1 MSDRAAGTERE
12 TGTTGSD
19 ATGAREERRR
29 RVEAMIPRLEEAYDD
44 LEITLDHSN
53 PLELVVATI
62 LSAQCT
68 DARVNRVTPDLFERY
83 RTAEDY
89 AEADREELEELV
101 RSTGFYR
108 NKAKYIQGTAR
119 KLVEEHGGEVPRTM
133 EELTEL
139 PGVARKTAN
148 VILSNAFDTNEGVV
162 VDTHVQRVSGRLGL
176 TDHERPERV
185 EEDLM
190 AVVPRERWRSFA
202 WRLILHGRETCSAR
216 SPSCG
221 DCILEDL
228 CPSAHSFD

>member
-1 MSDRAAGTERE
+1 MADGGRT
-12 TGTTGSD
+12 D
-19 ATGAREERRR
+19 ATGTAEERRA
-29 RVEAMIPRLEEAYDD
+29 RVEQMIPRLEGAYDD
-44 LEITLDHSN
+44 LEITLDHSS

-68 DARVNRVTPDLFERY
+68 DARVNQVTPDLFDRY

-89 AEADREELEELV
+89 AGADREELEELI

-108 NKAKYIQGTAR
+108 NKAKYIQGMAR
-119 KLVEEHGGEVPRTM
+119 KLVEEHDGRVPRSM
-133 EELTEL
+133 EALTEL

-148 VILSNAFDTNEGVV
+148 VILSNAFERNEGVV
-162 VDTHVQRVSGRLGL
+162 VDTHVQRVSRRLGL
-176 TDHERPERV
+176 TDHERPEKI

-190 AVVPRERWRSFA
+190 EVLPRERWRSFA
-202 WRLILHGRETCSAR
+202 WRLILHGRNTCSAR

-228 CPSAHSFD
+228 CPSAHAFD

>member
-1 MSDRAAGTERE
+1 MTDGGSTDAI
-12 TGTTGSD
+12 GTT
-19 ATGAREERRR
+19 EERRA
-29 RVEAMIPRLEEAYDD
+29 RVQKMIPRLEEAYDD
-44 LEITLDHSN
+44 LEITLDHSS

-68 DARVNRVTPDLFERY
+68 DARVNRVTPDLFDRY

-89 AEADREELEELV
+89 AGADREELEELI

-108 NKAKYIQGTAR
+108 NKAKYIQGMAR
-119 KLVEEHGGEVPRTM
+119 KLVEEHDGRVPRSM
-133 EELTEL
+133 EALTEL

-148 VILSNAFDTNEGVV
+148 VILSNAFERNEGVV
-162 VDTHVQRVSGRLGL
+162 VDTHVQRVSRRLGL
-176 TDHERPERV
+176 TDHERPEKI

-190 AVVPRERWRSFA
+190 EVLPRERWRSFA
-202 WRLILHGRETCSAR
+202 WRLILHGRNTCSAR

-228 CPSAHSFD
+228 CPSAHAFD

>member
-1 MSDRAAGTERE
+1 MTTTDAGE
-12 TGTTGSD
+12 TL
-19 ATGAREERRR
+19 EERRS
-29 RVEAMIPRLEEAYDD
+29 RVEEMASRLVETYDD

-68 DARVNRVTPDLFERY
+68 DARVNQVTPDLFDRY
-83 RTAEDY
+83 RTAEEY
-89 AEADREELEELV
+89 AGADREELEELI

-119 KLVEEHGGEVPRTM
+119 KLVEEHDGEVPRSM
-133 EELTEL
+133 EALTDL

-148 VILSNAFDTNEGVV
+148 VILSNAFERNEGVV
-162 VDTHVQRVSGRLGL
+162 VDTHVQRVSRRLGL
-176 TDHERPERV
+176 TDHERPEKI

-190 AVVPRERWRSFA
+190 EVLPRDRWRSFA
-202 WRLILHGRETCSAR
+202 WRLILHGRNTCSAR
-216 SPSCG
+216 NPACG

>member
-1 MSDRAAGTERE
+1 MADGGRPEAAA
-12 TGTTGSD
+12 TT
-19 ATGAREERRR
+19 EERRA
-29 RVEAMIPRLEEAYDD
+29 RVQKMIPRLEEAYDD
-44 LEITLDHSN
+44 LEITLDHSS

-68 DARVNRVTPDLFERY
+68 DARVNRVTPDLFDRY

-89 AEADREELEELV
+89 AGADREELEELI

-108 NKAKYIQGTAR
+108 NKAKYIQGMAR
-119 KLVEEHGGEVPRTM
+119 KLVEEHDGRVPRSM
-133 EELTEL
+133 EALTEL

-148 VILSNAFDTNEGVV
+148 VILSNAFERNEGVV
-162 VDTHVQRVSGRLGL
+162 VDTHVQRVSRRLGL
-176 TDHERPERV
+176 TDHERPEKI

-190 AVVPRERWRSFA
+190 EVLPRERWRSFA
-202 WRLILHGRETCSAR
+202 WRLILHGRNTCSAR

-228 CPSAHSFD
+228 CPSAHAFD

>member
-1 MSDRAAGTERE
+1 MTTTDAGE
-12 TGTTGSD
+12 TL
-19 ATGAREERRR
+19 EERRS
-29 RVEAMIPRLEEAYDD
+29 RVEEMASRLVETYDD

-68 DARVNRVTPDLFERY
+68 DARVNQVTPDLFDRY
-83 RTAEDY
+83 RTAEEY
-89 AEADREELEELV
+89 AGADREELEELI

-119 KLVEEHGGEVPRTM
+119 KLVEEHDGEVPRSM
-133 EELTEL
+133 EALTDL

-148 VILSNAFDTNEGVV
+148 VILSNAFERNEGVV

-176 TDHERPERV
+176 TDHERPEKI

-190 AVVPRERWRSFA
+190 EVLPRDRWRSFA
-202 WRLILHGRETCSAR
+202 WRLILHGRNTCSAR
-216 SPSCG
+216 NPACG

>member
-1 MSDRAAGTERE
+1 MTTTDAGE
-12 TGTTGSD
+12 TL
-19 ATGAREERRR
+19 EERRS
-29 RVEAMIPRLEEAYDD
+29 RVEEMASRLEEAYDD

-68 DARVNRVTPDLFERY
+68 DARVNQVTPDLFDRY
-83 RTAEDY
+83 RTAEEY
-89 AEADREELEELV
+89 AGADREELEELI

-119 KLVEEHGGEVPRTM
+119 KLVEEHDGEVPRSM
-133 EELTEL
+133 EALTDL

-148 VILSNAFDTNEGVV
+148 VILSNAFERNEGVV

-176 TDHERPERV
+176 TDHERPEKI

-190 AVVPRERWRSFA
+190 EVLPRDRWRSFA
-202 WRLILHGRETCSAR
+202 WRLILHGRNTCSAR
-216 SPSCG
+216 NPACG

>member
-1 MSDRAAGTERE
+1 MTTTDAGE
-12 TGTTGSD
+12 TL
-19 ATGAREERRR
+19 EERRS
-29 RVEAMIPRLEEAYDD
+29 RVEEMAARLEEAYDD

-68 DARVNRVTPDLFERY
+68 DARVNQVTPDLFDRY
-83 RTAEDY
+83 RTAEEY
-89 AEADREELEELV
+89 AGADREELEELI

-119 KLVEEHGGEVPRTM
+119 KLVEEHDGEVPRSM
-133 EELTEL
+133 EALTDL

-148 VILSNAFDTNEGVV
+148 VILSNAFERNEGVV

-176 TDHERPERV
+176 TDHERPEKI

-190 AVVPRERWRSFA
+190 EVLPRDRWRSFA
-202 WRLILHGRETCSAR
+202 WRLILHGRNTCSAR
-216 SPSCG
+216 NPACG

-228 CPSAHSFD
+228 CPSAHAFD